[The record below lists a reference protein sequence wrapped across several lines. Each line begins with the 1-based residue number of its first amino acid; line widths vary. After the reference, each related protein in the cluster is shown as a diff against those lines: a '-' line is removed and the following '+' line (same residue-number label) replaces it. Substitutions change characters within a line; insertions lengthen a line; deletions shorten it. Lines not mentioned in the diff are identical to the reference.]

1 MRLLGKTW
9 LAIFIAANY
18 FGSAKSSRTS
28 DQVSRGLPA
37 PRRSTRGQ
45 ICLCTF
51 SGVPHFACAHRCGEL
66 RCASFIDADR
76 IWHDELCENIIIKSL
91 GWWAAHCYSSAK
103 PINLHPPIHPQS
115 EFAGRFCGISVLSQ
129 GRRLN

>member
-28 DQVSRGLPA
+28 DKAHSFFEHVTDQGSGFRSRGLPA

-66 RCASFIDADR
+66 RCA
-76 IWHDELCENIIIKSL
+76 
-91 GWWAAHCYSSAK
+91 
-103 PINLHPPIHPQS
+103 
-115 EFAGRFCGISVLSQ
+115 
-129 GRRLN
+129 